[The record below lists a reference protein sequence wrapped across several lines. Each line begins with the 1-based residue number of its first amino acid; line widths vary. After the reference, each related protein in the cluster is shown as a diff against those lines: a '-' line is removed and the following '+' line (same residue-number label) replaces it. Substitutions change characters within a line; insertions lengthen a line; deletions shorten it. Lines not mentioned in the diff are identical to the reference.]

1 VRIMIDFSQ
10 IPLARTGAGVYAE
23 NLVREIIPLVGRSD
37 SLFLLVQSD
46 EIAVRDIA
54 RGKRGVRLISIPS
67 KIFRNR
73 ALLFAF
79 EQFLLPLLLLLLRI
93 DLLHS
98 LHYTHPLISPCR
110 RVVTIHDLTFLLFP
124 QLHTRARQLVMP
136 RFIRNAMRRADAV
149 IFVSQSTCRDAER
162 LIPGG
167 RALKAVVPLGV
178 EPHYSISP
186 SENEIRT
193 TLDRLDLK
201 SPFILNIGTLEP
213 RKNLLRLIEAF
224 EQLADLHPNVD
235 LVFAGKLG
243 WGYADVLEKI
253 KNSSCSN
260 RLRHVGF
267 ITDQEKLSLLN
278 SCRIFVY
285 PSIYE
290 GFGLPVLEAMAAGA
304 PVITSDNSSLSEV
317 AGPGAVLIDPYSVSN
332 LAAALNAL
340 LSEESKRAEMRI
352 EGKRRASLFTWMAT
366 AQKTYQVY
374 SSLSPRRRTRFR
386 TRDPEAP
393 QGLEYNMRSK

>member
-1 VRIMIDFSQ
+1 MIDFSQ

-23 NLVREIIPLVGRSD
+23 NLVREIIPLVAQSD

-46 EIAVRDIA
+46 ETAVRDLA
-54 RGKRGVRLISIPS
+54 REKRGVRLISIPS
-67 KIFRNR
+67 RIFRNR

-79 EQFLLPLLLLLLRI
+79 EQFLLPLLLLLYRI
-93 DLLHS
+93 DILHS

-124 QLHTRARQLVMP
+124 ELHTRGRRLVMP

-167 RALKAVVPLGV
+167 RAFKAVVPLGV
-178 EPHYSISP
+178 DQRYGISP
-186 SENEIRT
+186 SEIEIRT
-193 TLDRLDLK
+193 NLDRLGLQ
-201 SPFILNIGTLEP
+201 SPFILNIGTVEP

-224 EQLADLHPNVD
+224 EQLANLHPNVD
-235 LVFAGKLG
+235 LVLAGKLG

-253 KNSSCSN
+253 KVSPCSN

-317 AGPGAVLIDPYSVSN
+317 AGPGAVLIDPYSPSH
-332 LAAALNAL
+332 LAAALDAL

-352 EGKRRASLFTWMAT
+352 EGKRRASLFTWTAT
-366 AQKTYQVY
+366 AEKTYQVY
-374 SSLSPRRRTRFR
+374 SSLIPGRRGRLRTRNS
-386 TRDPEAP
+386 EASRS
-393 QGLEYNMRSK
+393 LECNMRSK